1 MQINYIT
8 QKEYNGK
15 NQDFLTAQ
23 FEEMEYSSN
32 QWATFMQFKSANR
45 MVQKG
50 EKGVRIC
57 KPVKKFLKDG
67 EAVLLD
73 DKGKEK
79 TKSVLKKYSVFNL
92 EQTKPLEEEVLVLG
106 NNFVEIDIS
115 KEEEV

>member
-23 FEEMEYSSN
+23 FEDKEYNSN

-67 EAVLLD
+67 ESVLLD

-79 TKSVLKKYSVFNL
+79 TKNVLKKYSVFNL
-92 EQTKPLEEEVLVLG
+92 EQTKELEV
-106 NNFVEIDIS
+106 
-115 KEEEV
+115 

>member
-23 FEEMEYSSN
+23 FEDKEYNSN

-67 EAVLLD
+67 ESVLLD
-73 DKGKEK
+73 DKGKEIRRTSYADGK
-79 TKSVLKKYSVFNL
+79 IKKDRDLN
-92 EQTKPLEEEVLVLG
+92 EG
-106 NNFVEIDIS
+106 NDKKKRRFWYPRKKN
-115 KEEEV
+115 